1 VKPNDQGQNGK
12 DQSQTDLSLWDT
24 VKAVLWSFLGI
35 RRRADF
41 QKDVERLRPLHLMIV
56 GIVLTFM
63 FVMGL
68 MLLVNWVVRV

>member
-1 VKPNDQGQNGK
+1 MNVVKPNDDDGQGRTN
-12 DQSQTDLSLWDT
+12 LSLWST

-41 QKDVERLRPLHLMIV
+41 QKDVERLRPLHLMLV

-63 FVMGL
+63 FVAGL